1 MPHDFFLS
9 YAALD
14 NKPAIPGRPEYE
26 WVTTFHGVLLTKLQY
41 YLGREADTFFDRG
54 DLSGNSALT
63 PEIEAALNDSHLFVA
78 ISSPS
83 YYARPWCKLER
94 QRFITGLGGNP
105 SLAKRVYVIHTI
117 DVDPIIKPRTWQSEF
132 FPDLRG
138 YFFFREDKASGGLA
152 RTLGAPTL
160 DEASANANDYY
171 IEIDRLARDMAERIR
186 DLENGSPQPV
196 VGAPASAETDS
207 IFLAENAFRSH
218 VEREDLRVALG
229 DAGFDVRPAVTMA
242 GKPMAELSAAMADA
256 LAFVQIVSPVLLEIP
271 GGEGTTYDHV
281 QLAAAAAAGLPTFRW
296 RAPDIDLAAA
306 AANYPSFK
314 QFAEASDVR
323 PQLLPIFKTDL
334 LEALATLRAARRV
347 KQAVQGDE
355 RLVLITGE
363 SPDLEMYGESVAQQL
378 QTHALGHY
386 MTDSPAGELEAED
399 VRGFLVL
406 YGASKAEWV
415 RDRLRIIR
423 TLPKTRL
430 KDLRVGVYFCP
441 PSPDPAARR
450 LLFDMPSF
458 QKIRWDD
465 QSSLKAFATAVSQ

>member
-78 ISSPS
+78 ISSPA

-94 QRFITGLGGNP
+94 HRFIAGLGANP
-105 SLAKRVYVIHTI
+105 LLAKRVFVIHTI
-117 DVDPIIKPRTWQSEF
+117 DVDPLIKPRTWQSEF

-138 YFFFREDKASGGLA
+138 YFFFREDKASGGLP

-160 DEASANANDYY
+160 DEPGANANDYY

-186 DLENGSPQPV
+186 ALENGPPQPV

-218 VEREDLRVALG
+218 AEREELRVALG
-229 DAGFDVRPAVTMA
+229 DAGFDVRPAVSMA
-242 GKPMAELSAAMADA
+242 GKQVAELNAAMADA

-271 GGEGTTYDHV
+271 GGEGTTYDQV
-281 QLAAAAAAGLPTFRW
+281 QLAAAAAAQLPSFRW
-296 RAPDIDLAAA
+296 RAPDMDLAAA

-334 LEALATLRAARRV
+334 LEALGTLRAARRV

-363 SPDLEMYGESVAQQL
+363 SPDLEKYGESVAQQL

>member
-14 NKPAIPGRPEYE
+14 NKPLIPGRPEYE

-78 ISSPS
+78 VSSPS

-94 QRFITGLGGNP
+94 QRFIGALGAKP
-105 SLAKRVYVIHTI
+105 SLAKRVFVIHTI
-117 DVDPIIKPRTWQSEF
+117 DVDPLIKPRSWQSEF

-138 YFFFREDKASGGLA
+138 YFFFREDKASGGLP

-160 DEASANANDYY
+160 SEAGANADQYY

-186 DLENGSPQPV
+186 ALENGLSQPAAA
-196 VGAPASAETDS
+196 APEKGETDS
-207 IFLAENAFRSH
+207 VFLAENAFRSH
-218 VEREDLRVALG
+218 AEREELRMALG
-229 DAGFDVRPAVTMA
+229 DAGFEVRPAASMA
-242 GKPMAELSAAMADA
+242 GKQVAELNAAMADA
-256 LAFVQIVSPVLLEIP
+256 LAFVQIVSPVLLEIA
-271 GGEGTTYDHV
+271 GGEGVTYDQV

-296 RAPDIDLAAA
+296 RAPDMDLAAA

-314 QFAEASDVR
+314 QFAEAPDVR

-334 LEALATLRAARRV
+334 LEALETLRAARRV
-347 KQAVQGDE
+347 KSAAQGDE
-355 RLVLITGE
+355 RLVLITGDT
-363 SPDLEMYGESVAQQL
+363 SDLEKYGASVAQQL
-378 QTHALGHY
+378 QNHALGHY
-386 MTDSPAGELEAED
+386 MTDAPAGELEAED

-430 KDLRVGVYFCP
+430 RDLRVGVYFCP
-441 PSPDPAARR
+441 PPSDPAGRR

-458 QKIRWDD
+458 QKIQWDD

>member
-9 YAALD
+9 YATLD
-14 NKPAIPGRPEYE
+14 NKPVIPGRAEYE

-41 YLGREADTFFDRG
+41 FLGREVDTFFDRG

-63 PEIEAALNDSHLFVA
+63 PEIDAALDSSHLFVA
-78 ISSPS
+78 ISSPA

-94 QRFITGLGGNP
+94 HRFIEGLGANP
-105 SLAKRVYVIHTI
+105 LLAKRIFVIHTI
-117 DVDPIIKPRTWQSEF
+117 DVDPLIKPRTWQNEF

-138 YFFFREDKASGGLA
+138 YYFFREDKASGGPP

-160 DEASANANDYY
+160 DEPGANADQYY
-171 IEIDRLARDMAERIR
+171 IEIDRLARDMADRIR
-186 DLENGSPQPV
+186 ALEAGPSPQTVTV
-196 VGAPASAETDS
+196 VEPPDTDAV
-207 IFLAENAFRSH
+207 FLAENAFRSH
-218 VEREDLRVALG
+218 TEREELRVALG
-229 DAGFDVRPAVTMA
+229 DAGYEVRPSASMA
-242 GKPMAELSAAMADA
+242 GKQVAELNGAMADA

-271 GGEGTTYDHV
+271 GGDGVTYDQV
-281 QLAAAAAAGLPTFRW
+281 QLAAAAAAKLPSFRW
-296 RAPDIDLAAA
+296 RAPDMDLAAA

-323 PQLLPIFKTDL
+323 PQLLPLFKADL
-334 LEALATLRAARRV
+334 LEALATLRAARNV
-347 KQAVQGDE
+347 KQAGQGGD
-355 RLVLITGE
+355 RLVLITGD
-363 SPDLEMYGESVAQQL
+363 PADLDKYGEGVAQQL

-386 MTDSPAGELEAED
+386 MTDTPAGELEAED

-430 KDLRVGVYFCP
+430 RDLHVGVYFCP
-441 PSPDPAARR
+441 PPPDEAGRR

-465 QSSLKAFATAVSQ
+465 QSSLNAFAASVSQ

>member
-63 PEIEAALNDSHLFVA
+63 PEIEAALKDSHLFVA

-94 QRFITGLGGNP
+94 QHFITGLGANP

-160 DEASANANDYY
+160 DEPGANANDYY

-186 DLENGSPQPV
+186 DLENGSPQSV
-196 VGAPASAETDS
+196 VGAAATETDS
-207 IFLAENAFRSH
+207 VFLAENAFRSH
-218 VEREDLRVALG
+218 AEREDVRVALG

-271 GGEGTTYDHV
+271 GGEGTTYDQV

-296 RAPDIDLAAA
+296 RAPDMDLAAA

-441 PSPDPAARR
+441 PPPDPTVRR

-458 QKIRWDD
+458 QKIHWDD

>member
-9 YAALD
+9 YATLD
-14 NKPAIPGRPEYE
+14 NIPAIPGRPEYE
-26 WVTTFHGVLLTKLQY
+26 WVTTFHGVLTTKLQY
-41 YLGREADTFFDRG
+41 FLGREADTFFDRG

-63 PEIEAALNDSHLFVA
+63 PEIDAALENSRLFVA
-78 ISSPS
+78 ISSPA

-94 QRFITGLGGNP
+94 HRFITGLGVNP
-105 SLAKRVYVIHTI
+105 SLAKRVFVIHTI
-117 DVDPIIKPRTWQSEF
+117 DVDPLIKPRTWQSEF

-138 YFFFREDKASGGLA
+138 YYFFREDKASGGPP

-160 DEASANANDYY
+160 DEPAANANQYY
-171 IEIDRLARDMAERIR
+171 IEIDRLARDMAGRIR
-186 DLENGSPQPV
+186 ELESGSSTQAV
-196 VGAPASAETDS
+196 EIVAHIGTDAV
-207 IFLAENAFRSH
+207 FLAENAFRSH
-218 VEREDLRVALG
+218 TEREELRVALG
-229 DAGFDVRPAVTMA
+229 DAGFEVRPETSMA
-242 GKPMAELSAAMADA
+242 GKQVAELNAAMADA

-271 GGEGTTYDHV
+271 GGEGVTYDQV
-281 QLAAAAAAGLPTFRW
+281 QLAAAAEAGLPSFRW
-296 RAPDIDLAAA
+296 RAPDMDLAAA
-306 AANYPSFK
+306 AANYPGFTE
-314 QFAEASDVR
+314 FAEASDVR
-323 PQLLPIFKTDL
+323 PQLLPIFKADL
-334 LEALATLRAARRV
+334 LEALGTLRAARHV

-363 SPDLEMYGESVAQQL
+363 SSDLDKYGEGVAQQL
-378 QTHALGHY
+378 QAHALGHY
-386 MTDSPAGELEAED
+386 MTDTPAGELEAED

-430 KDLRVGVYFCP
+430 RDLHVGVYFCP
-441 PSPDPAARR
+441 PPPDAAGRR

-465 QSSLKAFATAVSQ
+465 QSSLKAFAASVSQ